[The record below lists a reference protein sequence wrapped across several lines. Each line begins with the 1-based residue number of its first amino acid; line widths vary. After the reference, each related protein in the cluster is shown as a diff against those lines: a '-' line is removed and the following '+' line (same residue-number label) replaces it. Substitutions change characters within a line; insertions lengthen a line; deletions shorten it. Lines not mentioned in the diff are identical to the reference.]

1 MTRTQTVL
9 SLVLLAI
16 LAVGCASHTA
26 PAPVDGRVPDADDEV
41 GSIAANL
48 WYVPGRALV
57 CGLGAIS
64 AGVVMTLTMGQSY
77 EDASQLMHGGCS
89 GPWIVRSRDIRQA
102 VP

>member
-1 MTRTQTVL
+1 MIRTQRIVR
-9 SLVLLAI
+9 LVLLAI
-16 LAVGCASHTA
+16 LVGGCATHTA
-26 PAPVDGRVPDADDEV
+26 PAPVDGRVPDADDET

-77 EDASQLMHGGCS
+77 EGASQLMHGGCS
-89 GPWIVRSRDIRQA
+89 GPWIVRSSDIRQA